1 MTKYIYENT
10 LKNEFNDEPLD
21 SVLTMLFCF
30 FFKCSVEVL
39 FFGYLFINS
48 DMSSD
53 WRSQVNLR
61 CARQLPST
69 LHFEQSAKGKKE
81 INSTLTNVNKVLS
94 GQRWRIN
101 SIKRANVPL
110 ACLSFNYITESLLH
124 ISAPRTSDSPSHQR
138 TYELCGTRAC
148 LHVSVDMC
156 VCVCM
161 HV

>member
-21 SVLTMLFCF
+21 SVLTMLFF

-94 GQRWRIN
+94 GQRWRID